1 LLGGDKST
9 QRAIGADEVALSDQL
24 VERPRSQQFRERCDL
39 AQALGDGVIEQRR
52 SSRPFGGL

>member
-1 LLGGDKST
+1 LLGGHKSA
-9 QRAIGADEVALSDQL
+9 QRTIGADEVALSYYL
-24 VERPRSQQFRERCDL
+24 VQCSRPQQFGERCDL